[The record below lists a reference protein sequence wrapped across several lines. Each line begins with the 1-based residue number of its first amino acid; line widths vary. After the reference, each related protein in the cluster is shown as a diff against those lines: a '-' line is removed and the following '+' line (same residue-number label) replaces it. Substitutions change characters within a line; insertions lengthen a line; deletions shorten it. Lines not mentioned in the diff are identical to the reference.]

1 MSVLG
6 DEFGLDIVQ
15 NSLSQRSALFPW
27 DNAGG
32 SSSFSGAVLLGRQ
45 SSDKIS
51 VDHAE
56 TRLRGSSLSRRGSS
70 IPSQQGDILGGAGGF
85 PASPQIID
93 DDFVF
98 NVPAGNSVAES
109 QLSEVNL
116 ATLERTSFNFL
127 EYAKMQY
134 KSLSG
139 SARFLAFDDVVP
151 RTTSTAHVAA
161 AALYHCL
168 VLGTKDLIQLRQ
180 EEAYRTIEI
189 RIK

>member
-15 NSLSQRSALFPW
+15 GSLSQRSALFPW

-32 SSSFSGAVLLGRQ
+32 SSSVSGAVFLGRH

-70 IPSQQGDILGGAGGF
+70 IPSQQGDVFGGAGGF
-85 PASPQIID
+85 LASPQIID

-98 NVPAGNSVAES
+98 NGTSINS
-109 QLSEVNL
+109 
-116 ATLERTSFNFL
+116 
-127 EYAKMQY
+127 
-134 KSLSG
+134 
-139 SARFLAFDDVVP
+139 
-151 RTTSTAHVAA
+151 TTCQA
-161 AALYHCL
+161 
-168 VLGTKDLIQLRQ
+168 I
-180 EEAYRTIEI
+180 
-189 RIK
+189 